1 MSYCHPWSAGM
12 AALLPTKTFPRE
24 NISVKARPFGMIHF
38 VIVQNDL
45 MPWHRIFTTINLYS
59 KSFLLTRRARCQQK
73 RSARQRSTPMS
84 NLNLIIN
91 ILNLSLNG
99 TFLLQ
104 HDFSL
109 ITRLRNY
116 ARPSASERSRL
127 LSIYNKL
134 MNNTYADYA
143 NSSWQ
148 YDD

>member
-1 MSYCHPWSAGM
+1 
-12 AALLPTKTFPRE
+12 
-24 NISVKARPFGMIHF
+24 
-38 VIVQNDL
+38 
-45 MPWHRIFTTINLYS
+45 
-59 KSFLLTRRARCQQK
+59 
-73 RSARQRSTPMS
+73 MS

-134 MNNTYADYA
+134 MNNAYADYA